1 MIRIKQK
8 YITPNNQ
15 TINIQSHNII
25 AISLNIND
33 SNNGGDDGE
42 GGYNPG
48 NSLSRENDKEKDVW
62 DSQW

>member
-1 MIRIKQK
+1 MKQK

-15 TINIQSHNII
+15 AINIQSHNIF

-42 GGYNPG
+42 GGYNPEG
-48 NSLSRENDKEKDVW
+48 SLSRENDKEKDVW
-62 DSQW
+62 NSHW

>member
-1 MIRIKQK
+1 MIRMKQK

-15 TINIQSHNII
+15 PINIQSHNII

-33 SNNGGDDGE
+33 SNSGGDDE
-42 GGYNPG
+42 KGGYDPG

-62 DSQW
+62 NYHW

>member
-1 MIRIKQK
+1 MTRMKQK

-15 TINIQSHNII
+15 DINIQSHNII

-42 GGYNPG
+42 GGYNPEG
-48 NSLSRENDKEKDVW
+48 SLSRENDKEKDVW
-62 DSQW
+62 NSHW

>member
-1 MIRIKQK
+1 MIRMKQK

-15 TINIQSHNII
+15 AINIQSHNII

-42 GGYNPG
+42 GGYNPEG
-48 NSLSRENDKEKDVW
+48 SLSRENDKEKDVLNSHW
-62 DSQW
+62 